1 MIFWWLTSLI
11 IKLALVSLSPLTLD
25 ENYYWVWS
33 QNLQLSYYDH
43 PAMVAWLFAIGNF
56 LPVFMLKW
64 PAVLLGHSFFLV
76 WDQFIKKIGFS
87 LTQRKTFFLLAMVS
101 PVVGMTT
108 LVLTPD
114 LPLLFFLS
122 LSVYTFE
129 RALTLKTFTWYSL
142 FGLSLGLGFT
152 SKYHIVLIIPGILLY
167 LFVDKKWS
175 QISWRGVFLSV
186 LGFLIGASP
195 VLIWNSQN
203 EWISFK
209 FQIEHGIGSQQ
220 FNNAWPIEFILS
232 QLMILTPLFITEL
245 FKKNVTMNTALPLVD
260 HKTIVN
266 DNHSKAANG
275 NLTGTDKLISEAN
288 KNNKEIL
295 TGSDILNPTWLRFCW
310 LIFLPIMA
318 FFVLN
323 SFKHKVEANWTQI
336 AFPFILSFLASK
348 SLSKKKIGFY
358 LVFWLTLL
366 SILLSQWRFNWWKNP
381 PSERLT
387 EPFRY
392 SAVLPEVDQYKP
404 FYASTYQMASYLWFQ
419 TRKPTFKL
427 YQTSRI
433 DFFDYFPQAKPIESV
448 FYIAKPKDTEFP
460 EWFLKLNYKVTV
472 AKQLDREMQIL
483 RVSR

>member
-1 MIFWWLTSLI
+1 
-11 IKLALVSLSPLTLD
+11 VSLSPLTLD

-56 LPVFMLKW
+56 LPIFMLKW

-87 LTQRKTFFLLAMVS
+87 LAQRKTFFLLAMVS
-101 PVVGMTT
+101 PVVGMST

-175 QISWRGVFLSV
+175 QISWRGVFLSL
-186 LGFLIGASP
+186 LGFLIGACP

-203 EWISFK
+203 DWISFK
-209 FQIEHGIGSQQ
+209 FQIEHGVGSQQ

-232 QLMILTPLFITEL
+232 QLMILTPLFITDI
-245 FKKNVTMNTALPLVD
+245 FKKSIPVNAVNPLAGDKSTIGNNTTATTNNNTD
-260 HKTIVN
+260 TK
-266 DNHSKAANG
+266 SGNG
-275 NLTGTDKLISEAN
+275 NAFDSKVLSANTNAKTNEIINSGTS
-288 KNNKEIL
+288 
-295 TGSDILNPTWLRFCW
+295 LNSTWLRFFW

-323 SFKHKVEANWTQI
+323 SFKNKVEANWTQI
-336 AFPFILSFLASK
+336 AFPFILSFLATK
-348 SLSKKKIGFY
+348 NLSKKKIGLY
-358 LVFWLTLL
+358 LAFWLTLL
-366 SILLSQWRFNWWKNP
+366 SVLLSQWRFNWWKNP

-392 SAVLPEVDQYKP
+392 SAVLPEVEQYQP

-433 DFFDYFPQAKPIESV
+433 DFFDYFPQAKPQESV

-460 EWFLKLNYKVTV
+460 DWFLKLNYKVTV
-472 AKQLDREMQIL
+472 AKELDHEMQIL
-483 RVSR
+483 RVSK